1 MSGVVLA
8 SGSSARAA
16 MLTAAGVPFV
26 RDVADVDEGAVKEA
40 CRAAGRSAAD
50 VAAAL
55 AVRKAGAVSAR
66 HPGALVIGADQMLE
80 CDGAWFDKPADREGA
95 RQQLLRLRGRTHR
108 LISAAVVLRD
118 ETVLGEWVTTAD
130 LTMRDFGEG
139 FLDDYLDMAGDAVLT
154 SVGAYRIEGE
164 GIQLFERMDGDT
176 FTIKGMPLL
185 PVLEALRQHG
195 VLKR

>member
-40 CRAAGRSAAD
+40 CRATGRSAAD

-80 CDGAWFDKPADREGA
+80 CDGTWFDKPADREGA
-95 RQQLLRLRGRTHR
+95 RQQLLRLRARTHR

-118 ETVLGEWVTTAD
+118 EAVLGEWVTTAD
-130 LTMRDFGEG
+130 LTMRDFGED
-139 FLDDYLDMAGDAVLT
+139 FLDDYLDTAGDAVLT

>member
-16 MLTAAGVPFV
+16 MLTGAGVPFV

-40 CRAAGRSAAD
+40 CREAGRSAAD
-50 VAAAL
+50 VALAL
-55 AVRKAGAVSAR
+55 AVRKAGAVSVR

-80 CDGAWFDKPADREGA
+80 CEGEWFDKPADREGA
-95 RQQLLRLRGRTHR
+95 RQQLSRLRGRTHR
-108 LISAAVVLRD
+108 LISAAVVMRD
-118 ETVLGEWVTTAD
+118 ETVLGEWVATAD
-130 LTMRDFGEG
+130 LTMRAFSEA
-139 FLDDYLDMAGDAVLT
+139 FLDDYLDQAGDAVLS

-164 GIQLFERMDGDT
+164 GILLFERVDGDT

-185 PVLEALRQHG
+185 PVLEALREHG